1 MSIFKR
7 ISDPVH
13 GTVELTRVE
22 VDLINTPAFQRLR
35 NVKQLG
41 LAHYVFPGADYSR
54 FAHSV
59 GVCHVTGK
67 ILDAL
72 KRVAPGQLKP
82 KEIEKYRLA
91 ALLHDLGHYP
101 YSHATEEAILNHYSA
116 SLLRSRTPARHHTSS
131 ILPRSF
137 KHDRVSK
144 EILLK
149 DSTIKGVLRDHSI
162 KPEELSS
169 IFLRESPPRFANLVS
184 SDLDADRIDYLL
196 RTAHHTGL
204 PYGSVDIDYI
214 LSHICL
220 DRKKRICISAKAL
233 RAADHFLLCR
243 YFDYQQV
250 TYHKSVVGFELVL
263 KDVIS
268 ALLKAKLIDCSAPTI
283 SNQIR
288 TGSWHEFDDAFM
300 LGKIRKLSLK
310 TTDKN
315 VRAKAISILT
325 RLPPKLVAETESI
338 QRRDGTHK
346 DFLSKLQSVKEKVAR
361 WAKSFGIDESLW
373 HVWSSSMVLTKIGSY
388 LPVSSIEEENSSDR
402 DRLEQAI
409 LILSGDSRSSK
420 PIMQVPHS
428 LMSVLAD
435 FVCYTIR
442 VYVLVPSNKKHLAD
456 SIKTKVKQDLPNIDW
471 K

>member
-1 MSIFKR
+1 LSIFKR

-149 DSTIKGVLRDHSI
+149 DSLIREVLGDHSI

-169 IFLRESPPRFANLVS
+169 IFLRENPPRFANLVR

-214 LSHICL
+214 LSQICL
-220 DRKKRICISAKAL
+220 DRENRICISAKAL

-268 ALLKAKLIDCSAPTI
+268 ALLEAELIDCSAPTI
-283 SNQIR
+283 SKQIR
-288 TGSWHEFDDAFM
+288 SGSWNEFDDAFM
-300 LGKIRKLSLK
+300 LGKIRDLSRQ
-310 TTDKN
+310 TGDKN
-315 VRAKAISILT
+315 LKAKAISILN
-325 RLPPKLVAETESI
+325 RFPPKLVAETELI
-338 QRRDGTHK
+338 QRRVGTHQ
-346 DFLSKLQSVKEKVAR
+346 DFLSRLQSVKEKVAG
-361 WAKSFGIDESLW
+361 WATIFRLDKSLW
-373 HVWSSSMVLTKIGSY
+373 RVWSTSMVLTKIGSSI
-388 LPVSSIEEENSSDR
+388 PVSSIEEDNSNDR
-402 DRLEQAI
+402 DRLDQAI
-409 LILSGDSRSSK
+409 MILSSDRRSSK
-420 PIMQVPHS
+420 SIMQVPHS

-442 VYVLVPSNKKHLAD
+442 VYVLVPSNKKHLTD
-456 SIKTKVKQDLPNIDW
+456 SIKAKVRKDLPNIDW